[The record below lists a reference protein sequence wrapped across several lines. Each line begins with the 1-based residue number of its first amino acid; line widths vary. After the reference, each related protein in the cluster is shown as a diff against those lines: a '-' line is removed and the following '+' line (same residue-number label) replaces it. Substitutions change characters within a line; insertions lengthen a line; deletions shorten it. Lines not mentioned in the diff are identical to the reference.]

1 MEPICA
7 PQTGKKNVLIVTND
21 SEVFLSKKLE
31 AAGDIFGGRVTEVR
45 DFFKDLDA
53 EFGKEGNGKCNISF
67 GIISTLFGFVPSTYA
82 ISCYTYAMSNKE
94 QYEAAQARKDYAG
107 VLEYVSRGFDMVV
120 VCVPKEMFRI
130 LLNNNALH
138 DGKVVAVTSKEFEPI
153 CRERNWTFLERKGA
167 RIGKEN
173 AEKIRQ
179 KVYELTA

>member
-45 DFFKDLDA
+45 EFFKSLDA
-53 EFGKEGNGKCNISF
+53 EFGKEGSGKCSVSF

-130 LLNNNALH
+130 LLNKNALH

-153 CRERNWTFLERKGA
+153 CKERNWIFLERKGA

-179 KVYELTA
+179 QVSELTA